1 MTPLIHFTHQGEE
14 VAPDETVLQ
23 WTQRIIEH
31 LPNSIETIN
40 LIHCSDD
47 ELLEINRLYLNHD
60 YYTDIITFDLR
71 DDPHAP
77 LEADLFIS
85 IDRIREN
92 AQENQVTFEE
102 ELKRVMIHGI
112 LHLCGYGDKT
122 AEQVA
127 EMREKENYYLSL

>member
-1 MTPLIHFTHQGEE
+1 MTPFIHFTHQGEE
-14 VAPDETVLQ
+14 VTPDQTILN
-23 WTQRIIEH
+23 WSQRIIEH
-31 LPNSIETIN
+31 LPFSVETITF
-40 LIHCSDD
+40 IHCSDD
-47 ELLEINRLYLNHD
+47 ELLEINKQYLYHD

-71 DDPHAP
+71 EDPDAP
-77 LEADLFIS
+77 LEADLFLS
-85 IDRIREN
+85 ADRIREN
-92 AQENQVTFEE
+92 AQDNKVSYED

>member
-1 MTPLIHFTHQGEE
+1 MTPFIHFTHQGEE
-14 VAPDETVLQ
+14 VTPDETLLN
-23 WTQRIIEH
+23 WSQRIIEH
-31 LPNSIETIN
+31 LPFSVETITF
-40 LIHCSDD
+40 IHCSDD
-47 ELLEINRLYLNHD
+47 ELLEINKQYLYHD

-71 DDPHAP
+71 EDPDAP
-77 LEADLFIS
+77 LEADLFLS
-85 IDRIREN
+85 ADRIREN
-92 AQENQVTFEE
+92 AQDNKVSYED